1 MITNRSIQSV
11 ELFEEVLD
19 EVITSAQESGVD
31 DGSLAG
37 VLRAHAERLEHPD
50 TP

>member
-1 MITNRSIQSV
+1 MITNRNIETV
-11 ELFEEVLD
+11 ELFENVLD

-31 DGSLAG
+31 DAALAG

-50 TP
+50 AS